1 MLRDKNKVLSDKIMV
16 LGVDGLDPRL
26 TRKYIDEGKMP
37 NFKKLAELGAQR
49 HDLVMLCSQPTV
61 TPPQWTTLAC
71 GANPCVHG
79 ITQFSR
85 TIPGKIDQC
94 GYNVDSRIL
103 TAKPLGTALPKP
115 ATKPW

>member
-49 HDLVMLCSQPTV
+49 HD
-61 TPPQWTTLAC
+61 
-71 GANPCVHG
+71 
-79 ITQFSR
+79 
-85 TIPGKIDQC
+85 
-94 GYNVDSRIL
+94 
-103 TAKPLGTALPKP
+103 
-115 ATKPW
+115 